1 MSEQQKIL
9 VTGAGG
15 FIGGRAVEVLHAT
28 GRWKVVGGVRRWSS
42 AARIGRFP
50 VEIAL
55 CDVTVPASVRAAM
68 TGVTHVVHC
77 AVGSREVTVEGT
89 RNVLQAAREAGVQR
103 LVHVST
109 IDVYGSET
117 GAVLESQP
125 LRRTGA
131 QYGDTKIEAEEFC
144 LAAAAAG
151 LPLCILRPTI
161 VYGPFSN
168 LWTVEF
174 AQRLQ
179 HRPWPLPPERA
190 AGICNAVYVDDVV
203 QGMLLGLE
211 HPNAVGEAFNINGGE
226 WPTWYE
232 YFSALNDHMGLP
244 PIAAESPAMSF
255 LHAWAMK
262 PARDA
267 AKFALRRFQPQIMA
281 LYQRSSL
288 AKWSMKRAEAMFR
301 AAPTPGEFRLY
312 GRAVTYPTA
321 KAERLLGY
329 RPRFP
334 LADGLRLSAQW
345 LRHHRYIDATRAD
358 SHLT

>member
-1 MSEQQKIL
+1 MTEQGKVL

-15 FIGGRAVEVLHAT
+15 FIGGRTVEVLHAM
-28 GRWKVVGGVRRWSS
+28 GRGPVVGGVRRWSS

-50 VEIAL
+50 VEIVL
-55 CDVTVPASVRAAM
+55 CDVTSPGSVRAAM
-68 TGVTHVVHC
+68 AGVSHVVHC
-77 AVGSREVTVEGT
+77 AVGGREVTVDGT

-109 IDVYGSET
+109 IDVYGSDT
-117 GAVLESQP
+117 GEMLESQP

-131 QYGDTKIEAEEFC
+131 LYGDTKIEAEEAC
-144 LAAAAAG
+144 LAAAAGG
-151 LPLCILRPTI
+151 LALCILRPTI

-179 HRPWPLPPERA
+179 HRPWTLPRERA

-203 QGMLLGLE
+203 QGVLLGLE
-211 HPNAVGEAFNINGGE
+211 HPAAVGESFNINGAE
-226 WPTWYE
+226 WPTWFE
-232 YFSALNDHMGLP
+232 YFTALDDHMGLP
-244 PIAAESPAMSF
+244 PIAAESPAVSF

-281 LYQRSSL
+281 LYRRSSL

-312 GRAVTYPTA
+312 GRTATYPST

-334 LADGLRLSAQW
+334 LADGLRLSAAW
-345 LRHHRYIDATRAD
+345 LRHHGFIHSGHERTVA
-358 SHLT
+358 

>member
-1 MSEQQKIL
+1 MTDQRRIL

-15 FIGGRAVEVLHAT
+15 FIGGRTVEVLHAT
-28 GRWKVVGGVRRWSS
+28 GRWQVVGGLRRWSS
-42 AARIGRFP
+42 AARIGRLP
-50 VEIAL
+50 VDLAL
-55 CDVTVPASVRAAM
+55 CDVTSPASVRAAM

-77 AVGSREVTVEGT
+77 AVGGRDATVQGT
-89 RNVLQAAREAGVQR
+89 RNVLEAAREAGIKR
-103 LVHVST
+103 LVHIST
-109 IDVYGSET
+109 IDVYGSQT
-117 GAVLESQP
+117 GDVLETQP
-125 LRRTGA
+125 LLRTGA
-131 QYGDTKIEAEEFC
+131 IYGDTKIEAEEAC
-144 LAAAAAG
+144 LASAAEG

-179 HRPWPLPPERA
+179 QQPWPLPPERA
-190 AGICNAVYVDDVV
+190 AGICNAVYIDDVV
-203 QGMLLGLE
+203 QGILLGLE
-211 HPNAVGEAFNINGGE
+211 HPAAVGEAFNINGAE
-226 WPTWYE
+226 RPTWFE
-232 YFSALNDHMGLP
+232 YFTALNDQMGLP
-244 PIAAESPAMSF
+244 PIVAESPTMSF

-262 PARDA
+262 PARDV

-312 GRAVTYPTA
+312 GRTATFPTD

-329 RPRFP
+329 RSRFP
-334 LADGLRLSAQW
+334 LSDGIRLSVEW
-345 LRHHRYIDATRAD
+345 LRHHRFIHAGHERTGA
-358 SHLT
+358 